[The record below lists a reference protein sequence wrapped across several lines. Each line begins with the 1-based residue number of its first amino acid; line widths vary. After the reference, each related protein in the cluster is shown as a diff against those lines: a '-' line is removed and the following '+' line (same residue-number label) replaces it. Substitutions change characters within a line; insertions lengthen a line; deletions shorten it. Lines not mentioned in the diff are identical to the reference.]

1 MGELRVGIIMNG
13 VTGRMG
19 TRQHLD
25 RSVAAII
32 KEGGITLGDGR
43 ILTVDPILVGRNPD
57 KLRSLASKYGIDRW
71 TTNLDEALNNP
82 DDTIYFDAQT
92 TDRRAEAIR
101 AAIAAGKHIFCEKPT
116 AVTLSEALELA
127 SLARQAGVKN
137 GVVQDKLFLP
147 GIMKLKRLIDGG
159 FFGDLLSFRLNFGYW
174 VFEGDWQKLNRP
186 SWNYRKED
194 GGGLILDMYP
204 HWRYL
209 IDNTVSPIK
218 SVLCHGAIHV
228 PQRWDEAGT
237 AYASTA
243 EDAAYG
249 LFELENGVVAQ
260 FTTSWATRPYRDEIG
275 EWQLDG
281 THGSAIAGLRDCKA
295 QARSNTPMP
304 VWNPR
309 HSQSDRL
316 PRRVARGSRQPR
328 VRQRVP
334 HSVGDVPAPR
344 RRRRTV
350 QLGPAGGRQRGAAG
364 RTGAPVVAGATLDRR
379 SGAVTRDRTMNHA
392 AATER
397 LSINQISVRSLPFDR
412 AVETLVRAG
421 VGWIGAWT
429 NSVESYG
436 VARSAKLLSN
446 SGLRVSS
453 VCRAGFFTGKN
464 PDGGGLDRE
473 ANMRAVDLTAEIGAE
488 TLYLVAGGSPR

>member
-1 MGELRVGIIMNG
+1 MGELRVGVIMNG

-25 RSVAAII
+25 RSIAAII
-32 KEGGITLGDGR
+32 KDGGIALADGR

-57 KLRSLASKYGIDRW
+57 KLRSLAHKYGMDRW
-71 TTNLDEALNNP
+71 TTNLHEALENP
-82 DDTIYFDAQT
+82 DDIIYFDAQT

-174 VFEGDWQKLNRP
+174 VFEGDWQPLNRP

-218 SVLCHGAIHV
+218 SVLCHGAIHI
-228 PQRWDEAGT
+228 PQRWDESGAP
-237 AYASTA
+237 YASTA

-281 THGSAIAGLRDCKA
+281 TLGSAIAGLRDCKA

-304 VWNPR
+304 VWNPDIPNPIDFRAGWLDVPDNQEFGNAFRVQWEMFLR
-309 HSQSDRL
+309 HVVDDDPFTWDLLEGAKGVQLAELALQSWRE
-316 PRRVARGSRQPR
+316 RRWI
-328 VRQRVP
+328 
-334 HSVGDVPAPR
+334 DVPA
-344 RRRRTV
+344 
-350 QLGPAGGRQRGAAG
+350 LS
-364 RTGAPVVAGATLDRR
+364 LE
-379 SGAVTRDRTMNHA
+379 STR
-392 AATER
+392 
-397 LSINQISVRSLPFDR
+397 
-412 AVETLVRAG
+412 
-421 VGWIGAWT
+421 
-429 NSVESYG
+429 
-436 VARSAKLLSN
+436 
-446 SGLRVSS
+446 
-453 VCRAGFFTGKN
+453 
-464 PDGGGLDRE
+464 
-473 ANMRAVDLTAEIGAE
+473 
-488 TLYLVAGGSPR
+488 

>member
-25 RSVAAII
+25 RSIAAIMQD
-32 KEGGITLGDGR
+32 GGIDLGDGGR
-43 ILTVDPILVGRNPD
+43 ITVDPILVGRNPE
-57 KLRSLASKYGIDRW
+57 KLQALAHRYAIDRW
-71 TTNLDEALNNP
+71 TTDLDAALDNP
-82 DDTIYFDAQT
+82 DDTVYFDAQT
-92 TDRRAEAIR
+92 TDRRAESVR

-116 AVTLSEALELA
+116 AVSLAEALELA

-147 GIMKLKRLIDGG
+147 GIMKLRRLIDGG

-209 IDNTVSPIK
+209 IDNTVSPIR
-218 SVLCHGAIHV
+218 SVLCHGAIHI
-228 PQRWDEAGT
+228 PQRWDESGMP
-237 AYASTA
+237 YASTA

-281 THGSAIAGLRDCKA
+281 THGSAIAGLRDCKV

-304 VWNPR
+304 VWNPDIPNPIDFRAGWLDVPDNQEFVNAFRIQWEMFLR
-309 HSQSDRL
+309 HVVADEPFSWDLLEGAKGVQLAELALQSWEE
-316 PRRVARGSRQPR
+316 RRWI
-328 VRQRVP
+328 
-334 HSVGDVPAPR
+334 DVPA
-344 RRRRTV
+344 
-350 QLGPAGGRQRGAAG
+350 LS
-364 RTGAPVVAGATLDRR
+364 LE
-379 SGAVTRDRTMNHA
+379 STR
-392 AATER
+392 
-397 LSINQISVRSLPFDR
+397 
-412 AVETLVRAG
+412 
-421 VGWIGAWT
+421 
-429 NSVESYG
+429 
-436 VARSAKLLSN
+436 
-446 SGLRVSS
+446 
-453 VCRAGFFTGKN
+453 
-464 PDGGGLDRE
+464 
-473 ANMRAVDLTAEIGAE
+473 
-488 TLYLVAGGSPR
+488 